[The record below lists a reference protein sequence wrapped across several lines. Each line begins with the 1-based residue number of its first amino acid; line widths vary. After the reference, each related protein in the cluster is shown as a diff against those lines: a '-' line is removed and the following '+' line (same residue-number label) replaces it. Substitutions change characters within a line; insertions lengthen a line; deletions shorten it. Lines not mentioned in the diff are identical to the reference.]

1 MRTQCFLMSIHCRAP
16 MEYAGC
22 IAGAFPSGPDRC
34 TMPIQHMLFAA
45 LTLVFVTAAAA
56 GAAAAESRP
65 LAVETAP
72 LRPLYITT
80 ETAAP
85 SSMLDGDGRV
95 IGIATDKVRAALERA
110 GLPYTIDLLP
120 WKRAYAAARTRP
132 DACVYSTTRTPE
144 RDALFKWV
152 GPTDSAEWVLM
163 ARADRRIVLRTL
175 EDARPYRIG
184 TYNGDARDAYLR
196 SRGFRVDPAPT
207 DLTNPRKLLL
217 GRIDLW
223 AAALRA
229 GSPVLEQNGWNGR
242 IVPVLVFNRM
252 DVFLACNQAV
262 PDEVVNRLNGAF
274 ASLERDGA
282 MRRIERAYDNWN
294 GRAGK

>member
-1 MRTQCFLMSIHCRAP
+1 MA
-16 MEYAGC
+16 
-22 IAGAFPSGPDRC
+22 
-34 TMPIQHMLFAA
+34 IQHILFAA
-45 LTLVFVTAAAA
+45 LAMAITMTTVGGSARADARVVPE
-56 GAAAAESRP
+56 AEPVSRM
-65 LAVETAP
+65 
-72 LRPLYITT
+72 LYITT

-85 SSMLDGDGRV
+85 SSMQDSDGQV

-110 GLPYTIDLLP
+110 GLGYTIELLP

-144 RDALFKWV
+144 REALFKWV

-163 ARADRRIVLRTL
+163 ARADRRIGLRTL

-196 SRGFRVDPAPT
+196 SRGFRVDPAPF
-207 DLTNPRKLLL
+207 DLVNPRKLLL

-242 IVPVLVFNRM
+242 IVPVLVFNRL
-252 DVFLACNQAV
+252 DVFLACNRAV
-262 PDEVVNRLNGAF
+262 PDGVITRLNDAF
-274 ASLERDGA
+274 ASLERDGVL
-282 MRRIERAYDNWN
+282 RRIERAYDNWN
-294 GRAGK
+294 GQAPR

>member
-1 MRTQCFLMSIHCRAP
+1 MLIQPIVFAMC
-16 MEYAGC
+16 
-22 IAGAFPSGPDRC
+22 AFAV
-34 TMPIQHMLFAA
+34 AA
-45 LTLVFVTAAAA
+45 ESA
-56 GAAAAESRP
+56 GAAVADARAP
-65 LAVETAP
+65 AAP

-80 ETAAP
+80 ERAAP
-85 SSMLDGDGRV
+85 SSMLDDTGRV
-95 IGIATDKVRAALERA
+95 VGIATDKVRAAFERA
-110 GLPYTIDLLP
+110 GLAYTIDLLP

-163 ARADRRIVLRTL
+163 ARADRQITLRTL

-184 TYNGDARDAYLR
+184 TYHGDARDAYLR

-207 DLTNPRKLLL
+207 DLVNPRKLLL

-223 AAALRA
+223 AASLRRD
-229 GSPVLEQNGWNGR
+229 SPVLDQHGYGGR
-242 IVPVLVFNRM
+242 IVPVLVFNRL
-252 DVFLACNQAV
+252 DVFLACNRAV
-262 PDEVVNRLNGAF
+262 PDEVVKRLNQAF

-282 MRRIERAYDNWN
+282 LRRIERAYDGWHGPAG
-294 GRAGK
+294 GR